1 MDACKPS
8 GKLMYASTPTAAAS
22 AGEAQSTKP
31 KRTYNTNGFKKRNG
45 NISRHK
51 RAGNK
56 KDSGHNFLASRIA
69 IGNETAN
76 AQQIGAAL
84 DTRPKITNRQR
95 SPSKSVVKR
104 QRIFY
109 VGALNKIQYQ
119 YERRTMK
126 VKKLQAEN
134 KGLLNRVND
143 EKKASRLY
151 SAALIDDAE
160 LNYKL
165 ANDKLNEALYQK
177 RYVFI

>member
-1 MDACKPS
+1 MKS
-8 GKLMYASTPTAAAS
+8 STPTAAAS
-22 AGEAQSTKP
+22 TGEAQNTKP
-31 KRTYNTNGFKKRNG
+31 KRIYNTNGFKKRKG
-45 NISRHK
+45 IISRHK
-51 RAGNK
+51 RAGSK

-84 DTRPKITNRQR
+84 DTGPTITNRQSVR

-104 QRIFY
+104 QRHY
-109 VGALNKIQYQ
+109 YLGALNKLQYQ
-119 YERRTMK
+119 YGRRTMK